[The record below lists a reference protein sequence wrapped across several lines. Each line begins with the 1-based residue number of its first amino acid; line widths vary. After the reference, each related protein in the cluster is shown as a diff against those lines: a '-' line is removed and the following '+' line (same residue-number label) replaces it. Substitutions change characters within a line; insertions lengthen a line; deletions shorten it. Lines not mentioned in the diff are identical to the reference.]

1 MQTSDSVA
9 FEAYLS
15 FTCLWHS
22 AGNYPTPGWVITLY
36 PEPSATGT
44 GQAIALNPRGEPVAA
59 PRWQCLTA
67 AEAGKV
73 LALCREAGLTR
84 GDYGIGP
91 SLEDIASFIHHEAA
105 LLTTR
110 NAIGAAWPR
119 RPDGIPANPA
129 GMWRAI
135 RELAQQI
142 DNLITGAETDLDA
155 CRADVVHVKLGEPF
169 WDFVESSEEIRFAS
183 EFRALLLSAGAAPEE
198 AWRKGD
204 LFKLA
209 SNEDNGLGQADLAM
223 PARLARA
230 ARCLWQQME
239 RCVET
244 AGATGYERAFTDALR
259 ILKGIEDG
267 TMSIDEL
274 EEGQA
279 AAAGR
284 VHEAHL
290 ASSCDQGE
298 EER

>member
-44 GQAIALNPRGEPVAA
+44 GQAIALNPRGEPVVA

-67 AEAGKV
+67 AEAGKA

-91 SLEDIASFIHHEAA
+91 SLDDIAPLIHHEAA
-105 LLTTR
+105 LLTAR
-110 NAIGAAWPR
+110 NAIGAAWPH
-119 RPDGIPANPA
+119 RPDGIPVNPA
-129 GMWRAI
+129 SMWRAI

-142 DNLITGAETDLDA
+142 DGLITAAETDLDA
-155 CRADVVHVKLGEPF
+155 SRADVVHGKLGEPF
-169 WDFVESSEEIRFAS
+169 WDFVESSEEIRFAD
-183 EFRALLLSAGAAPEE
+183 EFRALLLSAGAAQDG

-204 LFKLA
+204 LFKLT
-209 SNEDNGLGQADLAM
+209 SNEDNGIGQADLAL

-230 ARCLWQQME
+230 ARCLWQQVE
-239 RCVET
+239 RCVQI
-244 AGATGYERAFTDALR
+244 AGATGYERAFSEALR
-259 ILKGIEDG
+259 LLKGVENG
-267 TMSIDEL
+267 TVTIDEI
-274 EEGQA
+274 EESHSA
-279 AAAGR
+279 A
-284 VHEAHL
+284 VEHVQEAHL
-290 ASSCDQGE
+290 ASSCDQSE
-298 EER
+298 EEE